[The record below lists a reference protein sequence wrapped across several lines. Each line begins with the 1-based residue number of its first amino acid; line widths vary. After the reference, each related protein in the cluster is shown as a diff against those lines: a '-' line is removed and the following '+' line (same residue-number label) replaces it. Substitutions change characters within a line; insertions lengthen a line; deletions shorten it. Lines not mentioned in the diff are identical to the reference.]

1 MEHLFEKEIFDW
13 NSWGAV
19 YQSISDFRKLI
30 EEVFRNEN
38 LSGYEQISHLT
49 PGTNAV
55 FKVGNYVVKIFA
67 PNESGL
73 NTDIDYNS
81 ELNSMKRAISSGIN
95 TPNIMAASYVND
107 KYLFRYIIMDYIDGQ
122 EASKVLVNYSS
133 YEKLGFVHRL
143 KDNLNKLNSKP

>member
-1 MEHLFEKEIFDW
+1 
-13 NSWGAV
+13 
-19 YQSISDFRKLI
+19 
-30 EEVFRNEN
+30 
-38 LSGYEQISHLT
+38 
-49 PGTNAV
+49 
-55 FKVGNYVVKIFA
+55 
-67 PNESGL
+67 
-73 NTDIDYNS
+73 
-81 ELNSMKRAISSGIN
+81 MKRAISSGIN